1 MTPEEIWVALT
12 GKDTPVE
19 IPAGGGYGRKTV
31 GEVCA
36 QLHIPA
42 EEGLARLRRQG
53 MEATLDTPM
62 KSLADRHGRRPHD
75 LLQILAE
82 A

>member
-1 MTPEEIWVALT
+1 MTPEEVWVALT
-12 GKDTPVE
+12 GEETPAE
-19 IPAGGGYGRKTV
+19 IPTGGGYGRKTV
-31 GEVCA
+31 GDVCV
-36 QLHIPA
+36 QLDIPP
-42 EEGLARLRRQG
+42 EQGLTRLRQHG

-75 LLQILAE
+75 LLQILAG